1 MIVFFPL
8 HKITKYQ
15 KKRNDHSDRFY
26 CCFRNRAV
34 PCCLWHFSYLKLNS
48 PACIYRLNLVAE
60 KKKIKSTERRAGLRF
75 DCIHEKLNYPKRCT
89 DNTEKKIKD
98 HLLFIKTI
106 GLRPRGA
113 AAVSLFRGICHGNLS
128 SICRVNSVTL
138 YFMLHWFTFR
148 KFIFKFNI
156 TGKKAQFSYVW
167 PKHLNE
173 VYVNLLKFLLFPL

>member
-60 KKKIKSTERRAGLRF
+60 KKKLKARKEELVYALTVST
-75 DCIHEKLNYPKRCT
+75 K
-89 DNTEKKIKD
+89 
-98 HLLFIKTI
+98 
-106 GLRPRGA
+106 
-113 AAVSLFRGICHGNLS
+113 S
-128 SICRVNSVTL
+128 SIIPKDSLIIQKRKLKIT
-138 YFMLHWFTFR
+138 YF
-148 KFIFKFNI
+148 
-156 TGKKAQFSYVW
+156 
-167 PKHLNE
+167 
-173 VYVNLLKFLLFPL
+173 LLKQ